1 MNKDR
6 YVFILSKKT
15 DIRIGGQS
23 EVSLLETGMHLNEIC
38 FLMKDHSADQ
48 LCEMGSH
55 PSLSLEEYDAML
67 PAQSNILFH

>member
-23 EVSLLETGMHLNEIC
+23 EVSLLERE
-38 FLMKDHSADQ
+38 KHSQGD
-48 LCEMGSH
+48 LFEERSLSHVVEVGSH
-55 PSLSLEEYDAML
+55 L
-67 PAQSNILFH
+67 